1 MAHVAQYKKDKVNE
15 FTKLIDEY
23 PIIGVVNMQNLPTKQ
38 LQKMREKLR
47 DKVLL
52 RMTKRRLIN
61 ISLDNAQKTNIAKL
75 KEYLNG
81 MPALL
86 FTKENPFSLFSTL
99 KKNKSKAPINAG
111 QTAPND
117 IVIPAG
123 KTNFTPGPVIGELG
137 SFGIQTAVED
147 GKVAIKEDKVVAK
160 EGEVVNAKLAS
171 LLQRL
176 GVEPMDIG
184 LDLVAVYENKDIL
197 TKDVLDIDE
206 DAYKRKFES
215 GAAMAFNLAFN
226 AGYPTRETITL
237 LIQKAAA
244 DSRALATEANILT
257 DENVGTLLSKAKS
270 EANSLKSQLDSKA
283 PAEEPAEASTEK
295 AKEEVKEDTEA
306 KDTESEDSDSQSKIE
321 TSEPQAEIEEPKEE
335 PAEEVKEEEAPAEET
350 TKSKKDSEPQA
361 EPETPK
367 EETVEEKTKE
377 SKEEKA
383 EETAEKEKVKEE
395 APKEEPKKESKSD
408 SNNS

>member
-61 ISLDNAQKTNIAKL
+61 ISLDDAQKTNIAKL
-75 KEYLNG
+75 KEHLNG

-137 SFGIQTAVED
+137 SFDIQTAVED

-160 EGEVVNAKLAS
+160 EGEVVDAKLAS

-184 LDLVAVYENKDIL
+184 LDLVAVYENKEIL

-206 DAYKRKFES
+206 DAYKKNFES

-226 AGYPTRETITL
+226 AGYPTTETITL

-257 DENVGTLLSKAKS
+257 DENVGTLLSKAES
-270 EANSLKSQLDSKA
+270 ETSSLKSQLDSKA
-283 PAEEPAEASTEK
+283 PAEEK
-295 AKEEVKEDTEA
+295 KEEETKE
-306 KDTESEDSDSQSKIE
+306 DTESEDSDSQSKIK
-321 TSEPQAEIEEPKEE
+321 TSEPQAELEEPKSEE
-335 PAEEVKEEEAPAEET
+335 KEEI
-350 TKSKKDSEPQA
+350 
-361 EPETPK
+361 PK
-367 EETVEEKTKE
+367 EEAVEEKTKE